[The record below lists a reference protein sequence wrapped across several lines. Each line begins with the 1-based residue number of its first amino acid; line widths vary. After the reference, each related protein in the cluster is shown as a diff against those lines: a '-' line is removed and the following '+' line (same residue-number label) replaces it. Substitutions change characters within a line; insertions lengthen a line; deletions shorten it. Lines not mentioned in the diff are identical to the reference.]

1 MVDNVVVKI
10 RTILSQTLKL
20 HKGGSLLSTFYVGWS
35 SKLTHSIIMT
45 ASKEEE

>member
-10 RTILSQTLKL
+10 RTILRL